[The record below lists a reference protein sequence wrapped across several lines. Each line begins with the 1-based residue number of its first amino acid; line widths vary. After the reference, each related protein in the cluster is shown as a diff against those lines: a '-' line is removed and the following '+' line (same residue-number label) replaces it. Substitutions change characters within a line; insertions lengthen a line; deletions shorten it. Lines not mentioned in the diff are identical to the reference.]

1 MGSDTHITGSEKKDP
16 PLGGYC
22 EVSGCDSEHREWLQ
36 RKTEA
41 KWRLGRTTRS
51 ERSAFVSP
59 GVLMRDSQLGQL
71 KDQQSVRKEETRE
84 GSMRGE
90 ILKEQAD
97 SMSSEDTKGRALKP
111 SSSKASPQ
119 MESRIDHENKSIK
132 TIKLVTLCPVSSHQ
146 ELHPIK
152 HVCQLPSRKIK

>member
-1 MGSDTHITGSEKKDP
+1 MKSLAVTVNTENGFRG
-16 PLGGYC
+16 
-22 EVSGCDSEHREWLQ
+22 R
-36 RKTEA
+36 TEA

-51 ERSAFVSP
+51 GRSAFVSP
-59 GVLMRDSQLGQL
+59 GVLARAHASQLGQL

-84 GSMRGE
+84 GSVRGE

-111 SSSKASPQ
+111 GSSKTSPQ

-146 ELHPIK
+146 ELQPHK
-152 HVCQLPSRKIK
+152 TRLPAS